1 MAEYVRIYEENPN
14 PKEIEK
20 VVNILRKGGLIIY
33 PTDTVY
39 GLGCDITNLKALERV
54 ARIKGIKLEKS
65 NFSFVCHDLS
75 NLSDYVKQIDTSTF
89 KILKRALPGPYTFI
103 LPGAR
108 SLPAP
113 FKQKKM
119 SVQTKETQSKL
130 SPQDAVQMLLDGN
143 KRFLDNAGESRDLLD
158 QVKATATGQYPFATV
173 LSCIDSRIPTEI
185 IFDQG
190 VGDLF
195 NARIAG
201 NFINE
206 DILGSMEFACKLA
219 GTKIIVV
226 LGHTACGAVKGA
238 CDDAKLGNLTALIN
252 KIKPAVEAVKEP
264 KDSSL
269 RNSSNIEF
277 VNTVAEQNVHMT
289 IDNIRNQSPVLKEME
304 DDGVI
309 KIVGAM
315 YNIQDGSVVFY

>member
-1 MAEYVRIYEENPN
+1 
-14 PKEIEK
+14 
-20 VVNILRKGGLIIY
+20 
-33 PTDTVY
+33 
-39 GLGCDITNLKALERV
+39 
-54 ARIKGIKLEKS
+54 
-65 NFSFVCHDLS
+65 
-75 NLSDYVKQIDTSTF
+75 
-89 KILKRALPGPYTFI
+89 
-103 LPGAR
+103 
-108 SLPAP
+108 
-113 FKQKKM
+113 
-119 SVQTKETQSKL
+119 
-130 SPQDAVQMLLDGN
+130 
-143 KRFLDNAGESRDLLD
+143 
-158 QVKATATGQYPFATV
+158 
-173 LSCIDSRIPTEI
+173 
-185 IFDQG
+185 
-190 VGDLF
+190 
-195 NARIAG
+195 
-201 NFINE
+201 
-206 DILGSMEFACKLA
+206 MEFACKLA